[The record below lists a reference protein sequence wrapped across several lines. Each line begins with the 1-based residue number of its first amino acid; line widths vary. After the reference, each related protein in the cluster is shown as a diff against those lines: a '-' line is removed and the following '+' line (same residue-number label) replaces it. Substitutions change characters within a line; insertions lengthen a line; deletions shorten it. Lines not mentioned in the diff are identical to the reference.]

1 MFIQVIEGKT
11 SDPAALQA
19 CMDRW
24 QTDLK
29 PQAVGFLGSTDGITA
44 DGDVILV
51 ARFTDAAAARANSER
66 PEQAEWWKEAEQ
78 CFDGPVTFHDT
89 EDVTEMRHGDCNA
102 AGFVQVMEGTVTDR
116 AAADR
121 LDREADA
128 MLADLRPDLLGTT
141 TAYFDGGQFAT
152 LAYFTSER
160 EARRNES
167 IPLPENASPQVDE
180 WQDVMQVDR
189 YIDLTDP
196 HLLKA

>member
-1 MFIQVIEGKT
+1 MFVQVIEGKT
-11 SDPAALQA
+11 KDPAALQA
-19 CMDRW
+19 CLDRW

-29 PQAVGFLGSTDGITA
+29 PQAIGFLGSTDGITP

-51 ARFTDAAAARANSER
+51 ARFTDAQAAKANSER
-66 PEQAEWWKEAEQ
+66 PEQAAWWDEAQ
-78 CFDGPVTFHDT
+78 RCFDGDVRFHDT
-89 EDVTEMRHGDCNA
+89 EDVIEMRHGDCNA

-121 LDREADA
+121 LEQQADA

-141 TAYFDGGQFAT
+141 TAYFDGGEFAT

-167 IPLPENASPQVDE
+167 IPLPDLAAPQVQE
-180 WQDVMQVDR
+180 WEQVMQVDR
-189 YIDLTDP
+189 YIDLTEP
-196 HLLKA
+196 HLLMA